1 MDDPTNIE
9 SIPPMSKPIIAVV
22 LIPILAVSY
31 ITIMGS
37 TGMCPICETILTSV
51 TGADDTTELQD
62 DQSISAPKSEAPASD
77 LKPILLAPVVT
88 LDGETTTLA
97 SFAGR
102 PMLIEVWATWCAP
115 CKTVRKILGQNQK
128 AISEVA
134 NVVCLSVDEGGPSVV
149 RRYLQKNPA
158 PGMHEFMATNQIRG
172 IISQHTTSYTIP
184 QLVYVA
190 PDGKIM
196 NIDSTIPN
204 VAFMIAMLRNLGN
217 SEPAEG

>member
-1 MDDPTNIE
+1 
-9 SIPPMSKPIIAVV
+9 MSKPILAVV

-37 TGMCPICETILTSV
+37 TGMCPICESILTTV
-51 TGADDTTELQD
+51 TGPGDKAETISSPSVSTSETEV
-62 DQSISAPKSEAPASD
+62 PALD
-77 LKPILLAPVVT
+77 LKPVLRAPVMT

-97 SFAGR
+97 GFAGK
-102 PMLIEVWATWCAP
+102 PMLIEVWATWCGP
-115 CKTVRKILGQNQK
+115 CRTVRKILNQNQK

-149 RRYLQKNPA
+149 RKYLQKNPS

-190 PDGKIM
+190 PDGAIM

-204 VAFMIAMLRNLGN
+204 VEFMIAMLRNLGN
-217 SEPAEG
+217 QGRTDG

>member
-1 MDDPTNIE
+1 MGDPIHFE
-9 SIPPMSKPIIAVV
+9 SNMSMSKPIIAVV

-37 TGMCPICETILTSV
+37 TGFCPICETILSSV
-51 TGADDTTELQD
+51 TSGEKTET
-62 DQSISAPKSEAPASD
+62 ISNPSLATPETEVPAVD
-77 LKPILLAPVVT
+77 LKPILLAPVMT
-88 LDGETTTLA
+88 LDGEQTTLA
-97 SFAGR
+97 GFAGK
-102 PMLIEVWATWCAP
+102 PMLIEVWATWCGP
-115 CKTVRKILGQNQK
+115 CRTVRKILNENQK

-134 NVVCLSVDEGGPSVV
+134 NVVCLSVDQGGPSVV

-190 PDGKIM
+190 PDGEIM

-204 VAFMIAMLRNLGN
+204 AAFMIAMLRNLGN
-217 SEPAEG
+217 PGPTDG